1 MKQKIANQN
10 GINVLSLFDGIS
22 GGQIALERA
31 GIKVANYYSSEID
44 PYAQA
49 IVARNYPKTIFIG
62 DVTKVKGSDLP
73 PIDLIIGGSPCQ
85 GFSFARG
92 SKTPDFDDPRS
103 QLFFEFHRLKEE
115 CQPTYFL
122 LENVR
127 MKKESQDVISKYLG
141 VEPIFIN
148 SALVS
153 AQNRQRL
160 YWTNIPNVTIP
171 EDLGINL
178 VDIIED
184 GFVDREKSYC
194 IDANFYKGGNHKQY
208 FDKCR
213 RQLVF
218 GSGEGHRFYNQPSL
232 IQVGIAEGINGH
244 DVLKRVYSV
253 VGKAPTLNTMQG
265 GNREP
270 KIYTGSVK
278 YYQNGTGGAIR
289 GRYNS
294 DGSTSQQLE
303 VREGGKTNALT
314 TVQKDNVLVSPIR
327 EKSKTVRVGGRGSY
341 DRHEW
346 DSIDQL
352 HWRKLTVLECSRL
365 QTLPDGYTDEGV
377 FRNDPKYDP
386 VLHEHCQVKKISKT
400 QQFKAIGNGWT
411 VDVVA
416 HLFKGLKDAEEISES
431 EVA

>member
-31 GIKVANYYSSEID
+31 GIKVANYFSSEID
-44 PYAQA
+44 QYAQA
-49 IVARNYPKTIFIG
+49 IVARNYPKTKFIG
-62 DVTKVKGSDLP
+62 DVTKVKGSELP

-103 QLFFEFHRLKEE
+103 QLFFEFHRLIEE

-122 LENVR
+122 LENVK

-141 VEPIFIN
+141 VEPIAIN

-160 YWTNIPNVTIP
+160 YWTNIPNVTVPI
-171 EDLGINL
+171 DRGILL

-184 GFVDREKSYC
+184 GLVDRDKSYC

-208 FDKCR
+208 FEKCR

-218 GSGEGHRFYNQPSL
+218 GSGEGHRFQYIPQL
-232 IQVGIAEGINGH
+232 IQVGIAEEYSHYKGQGQCG
-244 DVLKRVYSV
+244 RVYSPL
-253 VGKAPTLNTMQG
+253 GKAPALTTMSG

-270 KIYTGSVK
+270 KVY
-278 YYQNGTGGAIR
+278 TGGAIR
-289 GRYNS
+289 GRYNA

-314 TVQKDNVLVSPIR
+314 TVQKDNVLVSK
-327 EKSKTVRVGGRGSY
+327 ELLSK
-341 DRHEW
+341 
-346 DSIDQL
+346 L

-365 QTLPDGYTDEGV
+365 QTLPYGYTEEGV

-416 HLFKGLKDAEEISES
+416 HLFEGLKDAEQIE